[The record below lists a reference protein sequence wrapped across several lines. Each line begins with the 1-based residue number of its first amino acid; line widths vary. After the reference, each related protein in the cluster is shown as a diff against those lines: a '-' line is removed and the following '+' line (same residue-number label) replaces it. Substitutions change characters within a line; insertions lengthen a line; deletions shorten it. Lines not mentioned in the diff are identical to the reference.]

1 MATTPSPLGTT
12 IAYYN
17 MTPTMGLITGVDC
30 VADDILCRIT
40 TGNLWYDPDY
50 GYNVLSLV
58 NATTTGKSAII
69 SRFEAEIKKD
79 VRVYGVVTQSSFV
92 NGLLTIQSQVTLS
105 NGSTFT
111 LVGKPVGDIPTSQL
125 IFTVQ
130 TP

>member
-1 MATTPSPLGTT
+1 
-12 IAYYN
+12 

-40 TGNLWYDPDY
+40 SGNLWYDPDY

-79 VRVYGVVTQSSFV
+79 TRVFGVVTQSSFV
-92 NGLLTIQSQVTLS
+92 GGLLTIQSQVTLS

-111 LVGKPVGDIPTSQL
+111 LIGKPVGDIPTSQL
-125 IFTVQ
+125 IFSVQ